1 MYITGERQKKL
12 SEALDKAPPKAYLEA
27 MAALLKWLQN
37 NKDVLKSEKYE
48 VKELAVME
56 KQYRQFKVGSVCLFC
71 GFTSHSTAMVMS
83 SWSVKLT
90 THFPG
95 QA

>member
-1 MYITGERQKKL
+1 MYIIGERQKKL

-48 VKELAVME
+48 VRELAVME
-56 KQYRQFKVGSVCLFC
+56 KQYRQFKVGLVLIY
-71 GFTSHSTAMVMS
+71 
-83 SWSVKLT
+83 
-90 THFPG
+90 FPNEIEVTRI
-95 QA
+95 ANTVYPDEMA

>member
-56 KQYRQFKVGSVCLFC
+56 KQYRQFKVGSLNKLLCF
-71 GFTSHSTAMVMS
+71 ST
-83 SWSVKLT
+83 LT
-90 THFPG
+90 MRTNTHCKTCIS
-95 QA
+95 

>member
-56 KQYRQFKVGSVCLFC
+56 KQYRQFKVCSVIIATKVVC
-71 GFTSHSTAMVMS
+71 
-83 SWSVKLT
+83 
-90 THFPG
+90 
-95 QA
+95 